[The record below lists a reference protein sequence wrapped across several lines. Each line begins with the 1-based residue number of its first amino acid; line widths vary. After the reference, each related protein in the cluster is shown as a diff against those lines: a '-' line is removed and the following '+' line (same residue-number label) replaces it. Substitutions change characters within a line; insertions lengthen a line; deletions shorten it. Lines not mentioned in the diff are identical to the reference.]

1 VTRKVIVNESRT
13 PGLCYIWS
21 NYRQWK
27 SGMPKVSEGSINFEV
42 IEQTDDSRR
51 LMPGVQVNFISIPR
65 HLVRYSKTNR
75 S

>member
-1 VTRKVIVNESRT
+1 
-13 PGLCYIWS
+13 
-21 NYRQWK
+21 
-27 SGMPKVSEGSINFEV
+27 MPKVSEGSRDFEV